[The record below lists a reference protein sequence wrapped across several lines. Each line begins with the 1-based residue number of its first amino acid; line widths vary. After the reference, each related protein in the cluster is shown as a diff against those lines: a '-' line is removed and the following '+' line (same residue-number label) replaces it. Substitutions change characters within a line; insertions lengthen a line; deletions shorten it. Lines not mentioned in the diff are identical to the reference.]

1 MPSEQND
8 NRKIGDGA
16 DPVYRAP
23 AAAAYVGESESTLAK
38 RRMRGDGPAF
48 LKLGKRTVGYRRSDL
63 DAWLAACRRTS
74 TSDQGRAA

>member
-1 MPSEQND
+1 MPSEQY
-8 NRKIGDGA
+8 RGLVSSTVA

-48 LKLGKRTVGYRRSDL
+48 LKLGKKTVGYRRSDL
-63 DAWLAACRRTS
+63 DAWLEQCRRTS
-74 TSDQGRAA
+74 TSDHGRAA